1 MNNNTNNDKDK
12 QANTHSS
19 FRSDNFQLSCYLISE
34 AIPLLSL
41 DKANPRRVLFV
52 FEESEQ
58 RKVLTQKYLSYKAE
72 TEVHRIFSAQKDL
85 KQLLYQ
91 DR

>member
-1 MNNNTNNDKDK
+1 MNTPNNKALTF
-12 QANTHSS
+12 AT
-19 FRSDNFQLSCYLISE
+19 DNFQLACYLISE

-58 RKVLTQKYLSYKAE
+58 RKMLTQKYLSYKAE

-91 DR
+91 NG

>member
-1 MNNNTNNDKDK
+1 MNMQPNNNFPT
-12 QANTHSS
+12 
-19 FRSDNFQLSCYLISE
+19 DNFQLACYLMSE

-41 DKANPRRVLFV
+41 DKSNPRRVLFV

-58 RKVLTQKYLSYKAE
+58 RKVLNQKYLSNKAE

-91 DR
+91 DRS

>member
-1 MNNNTNNDKDK
+1 MNTPNNKPLTF
-12 QANTHSS
+12 AT
-19 FRSDNFQLSCYLISE
+19 DNFQLACYLISE

-41 DKANPRRVLFV
+41 DKANPRRVLFL

-58 RKVLTQKYLSYKAE
+58 RRILTQKYLSYKAE
-72 TEVHRIFSAQKDL
+72 TEVHRIFSATKDL

-91 DR
+91 NG

>member
-1 MNNNTNNDKDK
+1 MNNNTNKD
-12 QANTHSS
+12 NS
-19 FRSDNFQLSCYLISE
+19 FPTDNFQLASYLLSE
-34 AIPLLSL
+34 GVPLLSL
-41 DKANPRRVLFV
+41 DKSNPRRVLFV
-52 FEESEQ
+52 FEESDQ
-58 RKVLTQKYLSYKAE
+58 RKVLNQKYLSYKAE